1 MRNGAARRSTT
12 TTPTTMRRVRS
23 MRLMLTSGSAGMGGS
38 SGAAAEM
45 IARGNETSGHPL
57 VAIGLPE
64 RLPTGSGQ
72 GGLAHLVG
80 CPPRMGRDI
89 LEDDLYGAALAR
101 FGVHGREGVSEMDT
115 PPPPFFHKCSF

>member
-1 MRNGAARRSTT
+1 
-12 TTPTTMRRVRS
+12 

-64 RLPTGSGQ
+64 RLPDRVGTSRGRRDKSGQ
-72 GGLAHLVG
+72 TGLARHGGQAHLVG
-80 CPPRMGRDI
+80 CSPRMGRDI

-101 FGVHGREGVSEMDT
+101 FGVHGREGVNEMDT